1 MTNPVLGELQVAV
14 DKTEGVMES
23 ATVLI
28 NGFAARLQA
37 AIDEALANG
46 ATAEELAPFVDEVA
60 QLNAGADALAAAV
73 ASNP

>member
-1 MTNPVLGELQVAV
+1 MSNPVLGDLQAAV

-23 ATVLI
+23 AVVLI

-37 AIDEALANG
+37 AIDQALLNG
-46 ATAEELAPFVDEVA
+46 ATEAELQPFIDEVA

-73 ASNP
+73 ASNS

>member
-1 MTNPVLGELQVAV
+1 MGNPVIASLKDAV
-14 DKTEGVMES
+14 DKSEGVMAS

-37 AIDEALANG
+37 AIDQALANG
-46 ATAEELAPFVDEVA
+46 ATETELQPFFDEVTE
-60 QLNAGADALAAAV
+60 LNTNADALAAAV

>member
-1 MTNPVLGELQVAV
+1 MTNPVLGDLQTAV

-37 AIDEALANG
+37 AIDQALANG
-46 ATAEELAPFVDEVA
+46 ATEAELQPFIDEVA

-73 ASNP
+73 ASNS